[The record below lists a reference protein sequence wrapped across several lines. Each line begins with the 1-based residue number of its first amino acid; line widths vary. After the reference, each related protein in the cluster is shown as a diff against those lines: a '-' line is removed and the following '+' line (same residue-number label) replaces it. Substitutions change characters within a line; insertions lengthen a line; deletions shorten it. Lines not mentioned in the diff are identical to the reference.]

1 MGGSSKVFQIKFEKV
16 SLSMFGF
23 SFPKLAV
30 LIAIVAAVWYVFKAT
45 GRRRD
50 LNEVAIK
57 NGKIKRKSRLP
68 QIIWLILLINLIT
81 FLLIWGLKPYI

>member
-1 MGGSSKVFQIKFEKV
+1 
-16 SLSMFGF
+16 MFGF
-23 SFPKLAV
+23 SFPKLVV
-30 LIAIVAAVWYVFKAT
+30 LIVIVAAVWYIFKAI

-57 NGKIKRKSRLP
+57 KGKIIKKSRLP
-68 QIIWLILLINLIT
+68 QIIWLILLISLIT

>member
-1 MGGSSKVFQIKFEKV
+1 
-16 SLSMFGF
+16 MFGF
-23 SFPKLAV
+23 AFPKLAV
-30 LIAIVAAVWYVFKAT
+30 LIAIVAAVWFIFKAT

-57 NGKIKRKSRLP
+57 NGKIKKKSRLP
-68 QIIWLILLINLIT
+68 QIIWLTLLISLIT

>member
-1 MGGSSKVFQIKFEKV
+1 
-16 SLSMFGF
+16 MFGF

-30 LIAIVAAVWYVFKAT
+30 LIVIVATVWYFFKAT

-68 QIIWLILLINLIT
+68 QIIWLILLISLIT
-81 FLLIWGLKPYI
+81 LLLFWGLKPYI

>member
-1 MGGSSKVFQIKFEKV
+1 
-16 SLSMFGF
+16 MFGF
-23 SFPKLAV
+23 SFPKLAI
-30 LIAIVAAVWYVFKAT
+30 LIAIISAVWYVFKAI

-50 LNEVAIK
+50 LNEVEIK

-68 QIIWLILLINLIT
+68 QIIWLILLISLIT

>member
-1 MGGSSKVFQIKFEKV
+1 
-16 SLSMFGF
+16 MFGF
-23 SFPKLAV
+23 SFPKLAI
-30 LIAIVAAVWYVFKAT
+30 LIAFIAAVWYVFKAI

-68 QIIWLILLINLIT
+68 QIIWLILLIILIT

>member
-1 MGGSSKVFQIKFEKV
+1 MGGSSKVSQINIEKV

-30 LIAIVAAVWYVFKAT
+30 LIVIVAAIWYVFKAT
-45 GRRRD
+45 GRRRN

-57 NGKIKRKSRLP
+57 NGKIKKSRLP
-68 QIIWLILLINLIT
+68 QIIWLILLISLIT

>member
-1 MGGSSKVFQIKFEKV
+1 
-16 SLSMFGF
+16 MFGF

-30 LIAIVAAVWYVFKAT
+30 LIAIIAAGWYVFKAI

-50 LNEVAIK
+50 LNEVEIK

-68 QIIWLILLINLIT
+68 QIIWLILLISLIT
-81 FLLIWGLKPYI
+81 FLLFWGLKPYI

>member
-1 MGGSSKVFQIKFEKV
+1 
-16 SLSMFGF
+16 MFGF

-30 LIAIVAAVWYVFKAT
+30 LIVIVAAVWYIFKAI

-57 NGKIKRKSRLP
+57 NGKITIIKSALSY
-68 QIIWLILLINLIT
+68 LLGYLALVTLIT
-81 FLLIWGLKPYI
+81 AFHESMPL

>member
-1 MGGSSKVFQIKFEKV
+1 
-16 SLSMFGF
+16 MFGF

-30 LIAIVAAVWYVFKAT
+30 LIVIVAAVWYIFKAT

-57 NGKIKRKSRLP
+57 NGKIKKITITSNNLVD
-68 QIIWLILLINLIT
+68 LINKLNHL
-81 FLLIWGLKPYI
+81 FAYLGS

>member
-1 MGGSSKVFQIKFEKV
+1 
-16 SLSMFGF
+16 MFGF
-23 SFPKLAV
+23 SFPKLAI
-30 LIAIVAAVWYVFKAT
+30 LIAIIAAVWYVFKAI

-68 QIIWLILLINLIT
+68 QIIWLILLISLIT

>member
-1 MGGSSKVFQIKFEKV
+1 
-16 SLSMFGF
+16 MFGF

-57 NGKIKRKSRLP
+57 NGKIKK
-68 QIIWLILLINLIT
+68 NHDY
-81 FLLIWGLKPYI
+81 LK

>member
-1 MGGSSKVFQIKFEKV
+1 MGGSSKVSQINIEKV

-23 SFPKLAV
+23 SFAKLAV

-68 QIIWLILLINLIT
+68 QIIWLILLISLIT
-81 FLLIWGLKPYI
+81 FLVIWGLKPYI

>member
-1 MGGSSKVFQIKFEKV
+1 
-16 SLSMFGF
+16 MFGF

-30 LIAIVAAVWYVFKAT
+30 LIVIVAAVWYIFKAI

-68 QIIWLILLINLIT
+68 QIIWLILSMCLIT
-81 FLLIWGLKPYI
+81 ILLVWGLKPYI

>member
-1 MGGSSKVFQIKFEKV
+1 
-16 SLSMFGF
+16 MFGF

-30 LIAIVAAVWYVFKAT
+30 LIVIVAAVWYIFKAIR
-45 GRRRD
+45 RRRD

-57 NGKIKRKSRLP
+57 NGKIIKKSRLP
-68 QIIWLILLINLIT
+68 QIIWLILLISLIT

>member
-1 MGGSSKVFQIKFEKV
+1 MGASSKVFQINIEKV

-30 LIAIVAAVWYVFKAT
+30 LIVIVAALWYFFKAT

-57 NGKIKRKSRLP
+57 NGKIKK
-68 QIIWLILLINLIT
+68 NHDY
-81 FLLIWGLKPYI
+81 LK